1 MLPLE
6 KYQVNG
12 LRASFPSKIFI
23 QNAKRVASLENK
35 CMPCMALPFSLK
47 FIWSIYNIL
56 PPETRQESF
65 KSVPSLYRSSSS
77 ALPLCVKIFT

>member
-23 QNAKRVASLENK
+23 QNAKRVASLENI
-35 CMPCMALPFSLK
+35 CIPHGTSF
-47 FIWSIYNIL
+47 FFEIYLVNIQYITSGDK
-56 PPETRQESF
+56 TRELQISPLI
-65 KSVPSLYRSSSS
+65 VPLILQCI
-77 ALPLCVKIFT
+77 ATLC